1 MNKTETNP
9 GKDIEEQAARVIVLR
24 AELSTAERN
33 LAMTV
38 TLAQADGF
46 DPMSLSNRAF
56 GAIKWA
62 HVEAAKRITA
72 NVNQA
77 LADGAAKRIAA
88 HQRAAADE
96 RAAAGD
102 HVVLVDLN
110 TQGANHE

>member
-1 MNKTETNP
+1 MNKYETNP

-38 TLAQADGF
+38 ALAQADGF
-46 DPMSLSNRAF
+46 DPNTLSSRAF
-56 GAIKWA
+56 GAIKWPQ
-62 HVEAAKRITA
+62 VEAAKRTFA
-72 NVNQA
+72 AVEQS
-77 LADGAAKRIAA
+77 LAEGAAKRIAA

-102 HVVLVDLN
+102 HVVLVDLT
-110 TQGANHE
+110 TQGANHG